1 MAFVEYR
8 QAVREAQDRL
18 DRLDRLTQALRD
30 ECECWRLK
38 PLVAALATLRG
49 IDFLAA
55 VTLVAEIGD
64 FRRFAHPRDL
74 MGFLCLVP
82 SEFSTGESRH
92 RGAITKTGNGHAR
105 RVLVEAANATGT

>member
-18 DRLDRLTQALRD
+18 DRLTQALRD
-30 ECECWRLK
+30 ECECWRMK

-64 FRRFAHPRDL
+64 FRRA
-74 MGFLCLVP
+74 
-82 SEFSTGESRH
+82 SRI
-92 RGAITKTGNGHAR
+92 REI
-105 RVLVEAANATGT
+105 